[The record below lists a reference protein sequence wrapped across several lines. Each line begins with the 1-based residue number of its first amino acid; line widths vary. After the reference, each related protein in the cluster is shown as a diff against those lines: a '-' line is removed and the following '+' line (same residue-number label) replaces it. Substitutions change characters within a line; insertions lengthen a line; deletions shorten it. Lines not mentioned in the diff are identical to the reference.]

1 MGFWDSIKSAA
12 LKAKCTVGIHGGN
25 YKLIEGETCKYSK
38 ICPDCYE
45 TIKTEKHQLGK
56 AEYKFDYKCLTVK
69 KCIKCGQEHEGE
81 KHEEYENVDVDDFCN
96 VKQRC
101 RSERIHGKE
110 HSWTSDGS
118 TDTHHLFRCMK
129 CGAKSEE
136 KKVNFKSR

>member
-38 ICPDCYE
+38 ICPDCHE

-96 VKQRC
+96 VMQRC